1 MSDID
6 FEALGRC
13 KHISKQLESALRDRH
28 TAYSRM
34 DNCYKANGSGQVG
47 TSVTTTDLNAMQTH
61 FEEFKLIEQKIVE
74 LITEYNEWAPK
85 AGERVIKFTKY

>member
-13 KHISKQLESALRDRH
+13 QHISKQLESALRDRH
-28 TAYSRM
+28 TAYSKM
-34 DNCYKANGSGQVG
+34 NNCYRANGSGQVG
-47 TSVTTTDLNAMQTH
+47 TSVTTTDLKTMQAH

-74 LITEYNEWAPK
+74 LVGEYNEWAPK
-85 AGERVIKFTKY
+85 ANERVIKFTKF